1 MRVLDRLN
9 IGRGPR
15 VEIIRGGLQKKFI
28 VLRLTSPYN
37 NPISVNIF
45 VGCANKKYTN
55 PPWKIVR
62 PTIKTTTAD
71 DSNETPKGSG
81 PKEERTEKQ
90 PEKTTEKPTDK
101 AAEKPIDE
109 TTEKPSDKPGG
120 ETTLKTEAAE
130 AKPEEAETTTAAS

>member
-55 PPWKIVR
+55 PPWKIIR

-81 PKEERTEKQ
+81 PKEETTEKQ

-101 AAEKPIDE
+101 
-109 TTEKPSDKPGG
+109 PGG
-120 ETTLKTEAAE
+120 ETTLKTEETETEAAE

>member
-81 PKEERTEKQ
+81 PKEETTEKQ

-101 AAEKPIDE
+101 
-109 TTEKPSDKPGG
+109 PGG
-120 ETTLKTEAAE
+120 ETTLKTEETETEAAE

>member
-55 PPWKIVR
+55 PPWKIMR

-81 PKEERTEKQ
+81 PNEETTEKQ

-101 AAEKPIDE
+101 
-109 TTEKPSDKPGG
+109 PGG
-120 ETTLKTEAAE
+120 ETTLKTEETETEAAE

>member
-55 PPWKIVR
+55 PPWKIIR

-81 PKEERTEKQ
+81 PKEETTEKQ

-101 AAEKPIDE
+101 
-109 TTEKPSDKPGG
+109 PGG
-120 ETTLKTEAAE
+120 ETTLKTEETETEAAE
-130 AKPEEAETTTAAS
+130 AKPEEAETTTAVS